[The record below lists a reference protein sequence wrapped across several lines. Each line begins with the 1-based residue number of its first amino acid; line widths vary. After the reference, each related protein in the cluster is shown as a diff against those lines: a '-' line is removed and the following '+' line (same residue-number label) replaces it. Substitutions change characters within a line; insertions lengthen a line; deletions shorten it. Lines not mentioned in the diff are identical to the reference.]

1 MTALKTMVGGID
13 HLNRGIGFII
23 KWLLL
28 ATTLLSASNAITRKA
43 FDLSSNGML
52 EAQWYLYAA
61 VFLLGGGYCFLS
73 NSHVR
78 IDFISTRLGAR
89 GRNLVDAVGILLVLV
104 PFCLFVI
111 HLSWGFFTAAWHSG
125 EMSGNAG
132 GLVRWPAYLLIPA
145 GFSLL
150 LLQALAELAKRVLFL
165 VGKGVDCI
173 AEEGTQDTPI
183 EVPTE
188 ALSATTT
195 SGVSR

>member
-13 HLNRGIGFII
+13 HLNRCIGFII

-28 ATTLLSASNAITRKA
+28 ATTILSASNAITRKA

-61 VFLLGGGYCFLS
+61 VFLLGGGYAFLH
-73 NSHVR
+73 NSHIR
-78 IDFISTRLGAR
+78 IDFVSTRLGAR
-89 GRNLVDAVGILLVLV
+89 GRNLVDIAGIVVVLI
-104 PFCLFVI
+104 PFCIFVI
-111 HLSWGFFTAAWHSG
+111 NLSWGFFTAAWHSG

-150 LLQALAELAKRVLFL
+150 LLQGMAELVKRILFL
-165 VGKGVDCI
+165 TGKGPDCI
-173 AEEGTQDTPI
+173 AEDNAQDTPI
-183 EVPTE
+183 HVPAE
-188 ALSATTT
+188 ALSTAQE
-195 SGVSR
+195 GAR

>member
-13 HLNRGIGFII
+13 HLNRCIGFII

-28 ATTLLSASNAITRKA
+28 ATTILSASNAITRKA

-61 VFLLGGGYCFLS
+61 VFLLGGGYAFLH

-78 IDFISTRLGAR
+78 IDFVSTRLGAR
-89 GRNLVDAVGILLVLV
+89 GRNLVDIAGIVVVLI
-104 PFCLFVI
+104 PFCIFVI
-111 HLSWGFFTAAWHSG
+111 NLSWGFFTAAWHSG

-145 GFSLL
+145 GFGLL
-150 LLQALAELAKRVLFL
+150 LLQGLAELVKRILFL
-165 VGKGVDCI
+165 TGKGPDCI
-173 AEEGTQDTPI
+173 AEDNAQDTPI
-183 EVPTE
+183 HVPAE
-188 ALSATTT
+188 ALSTAQE
-195 SGVSR
+195 GAR

>member
-1 MTALKTMVGGID
+1 M
-13 HLNRGIGFII
+13 
-23 KWLLL
+23 L
-28 ATTLLSASNAITRKA
+28 ATTILSASNAITRKA

-61 VFLLGGGYCFLS
+61 VFLLGGGYAFLH

-89 GRNLVDAVGILLVLV
+89 GRNLVDIVGIAVVLI

-111 HLSWGFFTAAWHSG
+111 NLSWGFFTTAWHSG

-150 LLQALAELAKRVLFL
+150 LLQGLAELVKRLLFL
-165 VGKGVDCI
+165 TGKEPDSI
-173 AEEGTQDTPI
+173 AEEGSQDTPI
-183 EVPTE
+183 HVPAQ
-188 ALSATTT
+188 ALSTAQE
-195 SGVSR
+195 GSR

>member
-13 HLNRGIGFII
+13 HLNRCIGFII

-61 VFLLGGGYCFLS
+61 VFLLGGGYAFMH

-89 GRNLVDAVGILLVLV
+89 GRNLVDVVGIIVVLI
-104 PFCLFVI
+104 PFCIFVI
-111 HLSWGFFTAAWHSG
+111 NLSWGFFTAAWHSG

-150 LLQALAELAKRVLFL
+150 LLQALAELCKRILFL
-165 VGKGVDCI
+165 AGKDTDCI
-173 AEEGTQDTPI
+173 SEDGSQDTPI
-183 EVPTE
+183 HVPQE
-188 ALSATTT
+188 ALSSAQE
-195 SGVSR
+195 GAR